1 MVFMRT
7 VLTIVNMTC
16 AMLVKRING
25 TFELITSFIPQLF
38 SGTFHQRQAALSKM
52 QWSIGCV

>member
-1 MVFMRT
+1 MVVVRT
-7 VLTIVNMTC
+7 VLTVNMTC

-25 TFELITSFIPQLF
+25 TFELITSVIPQLF
-38 SGTFHQRQAALSKM
+38 SGTFHQRQAELSKM